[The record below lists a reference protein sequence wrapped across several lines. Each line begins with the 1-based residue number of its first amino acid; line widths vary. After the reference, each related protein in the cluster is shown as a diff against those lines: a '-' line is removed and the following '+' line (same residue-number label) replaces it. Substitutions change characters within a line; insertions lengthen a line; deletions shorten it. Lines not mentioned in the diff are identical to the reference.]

1 MRFVFE
7 ILSNMKHF
15 YLLLIL
21 LLLICKLSFSTPQ
34 VRDVRVVAALPEFSA
49 YFVCGK
55 YLKHEYKLPVVFDKS
70 QATNN
75 ERQNYEKIEIDTV
88 TKVYYNN
95 FIDSSNFFLLAK
107 VSYIRHDSSN
117 IESSDN
123 IESLEKGFMCFNN
136 DSLSFRLPWGEYFYG
151 SYTMEDSLIILGDNL
166 LADRN
171 FYIEEEPCDSNVLEI
186 TCNYLE
192 RQWYIGYAGENP
204 DTNIYLRKVDNTL
217 HRLVVFYN
225 NDKNFKHSI
234 NGVVS
239 FDSLELQSIGDS
251 LVLFLQVEGSHVLT
265 EASLPNRLG
274 HRYSFFQK
282 HYEMIPFLSKKRIC
296 FFDEHRIYFKKE
308 TGQIIFDFGNDWQ
321 GNYYIE
327 YVFSP
332 IDKNTSCIQE
342 LKRYYPDL

>member
-1 MRFVFE
+1 
-7 ILSNMKHF
+7 MKHF

-166 LADRN
+166 LANRN
-171 FYIEEEPCDSNVLEI
+171 FYIEDEPCDSNVLEI

-217 HRLVVFYN
+217 HRLLAFYN
-225 NDKNFKHSI
+225 DDKDFKTSVK
-234 NGVVS
+234 GVIS
-239 FDSLELQSIGDS
+239 FDSLELQSFGDS
-251 LVLFLQVEGSHVLT
+251 LPLFLLVEGTHVLT
-265 EASLPNRLG
+265 EVAIPNKLG
-274 HRYSFFQK
+274 YRYHFIQK
-282 HYEMIPFLSKKRIC
+282 YHEMVPFLNKRKVIYLY
-296 FFDEHRIYFKKE
+296 ERRIIFKKE
-308 TGQIIFDFGNDWQ
+308 TGQIIFDDGDNLIDHYF
-321 GNYYIE
+321 E
-327 YVFSP
+327 YVFTP
-332 IDKNTSCIQE
+332 TDKKTSCIE
-342 LKRYYPDL
+342 ALRKYYPDL